1 MKKIIVSLIAV
12 FGLLTGLGTA
22 TLADDDTVIYLV
34 RHSEKLPGSDPALS
48 ELGVARTAALANKL
62 KDAGIA
68 HVFSS
73 DFKRTRMTAAPV
85 AEQSKVA
92 VTIYNARELRPFAVE
107 LEAFAK
113 SAKGNIL
120 VVGHSN
126 TTPVVASLLT
136 KAEFPMLNEDQ
147 YDHLYVVRQN
157 NDGSFT
163 ATIEYFNP

>member
-1 MKKIIVSLIAV
+1 MRKFLMPLLALFGTLVV
-12 FGLLTGLGTA
+12 FTA
-22 TLADDDTVIYLV
+22 PSYADENTVIYLV

-48 ELGVARTAALANKL
+48 EMGIARTAALASKL
-62 KDAGIA
+62 KDAGIT

-85 AEQSKVA
+85 AAQSNVA
-92 VTIYNARELRPFAVE
+92 VTIYDARALQPFSVE

-113 SAKGNIL
+113 STKGNIL

-136 KAEFPMLNEDQ
+136 KTEFPMLNEDQ

-157 NDGSFT
+157 EDGSFT

>member
-1 MKKIIVSLIAV
+1 MRKTLISLIAV
-12 FGLLTGLGTA
+12 FGLLTGMGA
-22 TLADDDTVIYLV
+22 AVLADDDTVIYLV

-48 ELGVARTAALANKL
+48 ELGIARTAALARKL

-73 DFKRTRMTAAPV
+73 DFKRTRLTAAPV
-85 AEQSKVA
+85 AKQSNVE
-92 VTIYNARELRPFAVE
+92 VTIYNARALAPFAVE

-147 YDHLYVVRQN
+147 YDHLYVVRQSK
-157 NDGSFT
+157 DGSFT
-163 ATIEYFNP
+163 AEIEYFNP

>member
-1 MKKIIVSLIAV
+1 MRNFLLSFMAV
-12 FGLLTGLGTA
+12 VALVTGLGT
-22 TLADDDTVIYLV
+22 LSYADDDTVIYLV
-34 RHSEKLPGSDPALS
+34 RHSEKLSGSDPALS
-48 ELGVARTAALANKL
+48 ELGIARTAALANRL
-62 KDAGIA
+62 KEAGIA

-73 DFKRTRMTAAPV
+73 DFKRTRQTAAPV
-85 AEQSKVA
+85 AAQSEVD
-92 VTIYNARELRPFAVE
+92 VTIYDARALTPFATE

-136 KAEFPMLNEDQ
+136 KTEFPMLNEDQ

-157 NDGSFT
+157 EDGSYSGV
-163 ATIEYFNP
+163 IEYFNP